1 MAPGGRIVLKL
12 RELILSGELAPRQRV
27 GEVALAER
35 LGVSRTPVR
44 NALAVLAR
52 EGLLTAA
59 GARGFLVREFT
70 LKDIL
75 DAIELRGTL
84 EGMAA
89 RLVAESGLD
98 PDVARRLEACIAEGE
113 AIVQGTEWR
122 ADGDQRWA
130 GMNELFHRLIVE
142 ASGNQA
148 IAHALSLNDT
158 LPFASAA
165 ALVGGDSEDP
175 ALLRRHRDVLF
186 GAQQQH
192 RAILD
197 ALRQRQG
204 ARVEALMREHALA
217 ARDNN
222 VLFQSKIPAI
232 AERPERVAPPVALRM

>member
-1 MAPGGRIVLKL
+1 MALGGRLVLKL
-12 RELILSGELAPRQRV
+12 RELILSGELAPGQRV
-27 GEVALAER
+27 AEVALAER

-44 NALAVLAR
+44 HALAVLAR

-98 PDVARRLEACIAEGE
+98 SEVVRRLEACIAEGE
-113 AIVQGTEWR
+113 AIVERTEWP

-148 IAHALSLNDT
+148 LAHALSLNDT
-158 LPFASAA
+158 LPFASAG

-175 ALLRRHRDVLF
+175 VLRRRHRDVLF

-192 RAILD
+192 CAILD

-204 ARVEALMREHALA
+204 ARAEALMREHALA

-232 AERPERVAPPVALRM
+232 ADRRERPVLPVALRM

>member
-1 MAPGGRIVLKL
+1 MAPGGRLVLKL
-12 RELILSGELAPRQRV
+12 RELILSGELAPGQRV
-27 GEVALAER
+27 AEVALAER
-35 LGVSRTPVR
+35 LSVSRTPVR
-44 NALAVLAR
+44 HALAVLAR

-89 RLVAESGLD
+89 RLVAESSLD
-98 PDVARRLEACIAEGE
+98 GDVARRLEACIVEGE
-113 AIVQGTEWR
+113 AIVERTDWP

-148 IAHALSLNDT
+148 LAHALSLNDT
-158 LPFASAA
+158 LPFASAG

-175 ALLRRHRDVLF
+175 VLRRRHRDVLF

-204 ARVEALMREHALA
+204 ARAEALMREHALA

-232 AERPERVAPPVALRM
+232 ADRRERPILPVALRM

>member
-1 MAPGGRIVLKL
+1 MPPGGRIVLKL
-12 RELILSGELAPRQRV
+12 RELILSGALPPGQRV

-44 NALAVLAR
+44 HALAVLAR

-89 RLVAESGLD
+89 RLVAEAGLD
-98 PDVARRLEACIAEGE
+98 SEVERRLEACLAEGE
-113 AIVQGTEWR
+113 AILRDADWP

-142 ASGNQA
+142 AAGNQA
-148 IAHALSLNDT
+148 LTHALSFNDT
-158 LPFASAA
+158 LPFASAG
-165 ALVGGDSEDP
+165 ALLGGDSEDD
-175 ALLRRHRDVLF
+175 ALRRRHRDVLAR
-186 GAQQQH
+186 AQQQH

-204 ARVEALMREHALA
+204 ARAEALMREHALA

-222 VLFQSKIPAI
+222 VLFQSRIPAI
-232 AERPERVAPPVALRM
+232 AERRPAAVPIALRM

>member
-1 MAPGGRIVLKL
+1 MPPGGRIVLKL
-12 RELILSGELAPRQRV
+12 RELILSGALPPGQRV

-44 NALAVLAR
+44 HALAVLAR
-52 EGLLTAA
+52 EGLVVAA

-75 DAIELRGTL
+75 DAIELRGAL

-89 RLVAESGLD
+89 RLVAEAGLD
-98 PDVARRLEACIAEGE
+98 PDVARRLEPGRAAGE
-113 AIVQGTEWR
+113 AIVAGDSWPM
-122 ADGDQRWA
+122 DGDQRWG

-148 IAHALSLNDT
+148 LTHALSLNDT

-165 ALVGGDSEDP
+165 ALVGGDTSDP
-175 ALLRRHRDVLF
+175 ELQRRHHDVLRM
-186 GAQQQH
+186 AQQQH
-192 RAILD
+192 RAVLD

-204 ARVEALMREHALA
+204 ARAEALMREHALA

-232 AERPERVAPPVALRM
+232 AERRPEAPPLAFRM